1 MRTLIGQEQA
11 EVCEDTIGGHNSKRL
26 HLRKLQIKTA
36 PVKNLFRIG
45 KGQVL
50 MERSH
55 VFIRISIC
63 FLDHLTNARFG
74 RRCSGSSLT
83 HKNARRAQSLV
94 CRIIR
99 SSRATLYG
107 YLDNGPAFHL
117 QRIIVNEHRHVG
129 PNGVSR
135 HICDPLNHQVG
146 RGNAN
151 HSAIIS
157 NSYIDGTA
165 AGIGKGNDILPD
177 TF

>member
-1 MRTLIGQEQA
+1 
-11 EVCEDTIGGHNSKRL
+11 
-26 HLRKLQIKTA
+26 
-36 PVKNLFRIG
+36 
-45 KGQVL
+45 

-177 TF
+177 TFWKIQLQFDRFTFQEAGRRFFALSHPLRPLSYHVASHVLIILVILVK